1 MITIKG
7 RKTSGNVMKVLWLL
21 EELSIPYTQED
32 VGGKHG
38 GNKEQEYLRKNPTGL
53 VPTLVDGQMT
63 LWESNTIVRY
73 LAKNIV
79 LVIFTLNLLR
89 MLLY

>member
-32 VGGKHG
+32 IGGKHG
-38 GNKEQEYLRKNPTGL
+38 GNNKQEYIYSCCKNECECEPSL
-53 VPTLVDGQMT
+53 
-63 LWESNTIVRY
+63 
-73 LAKNIV
+73 
-79 LVIFTLNLLR
+79 
-89 MLLY
+89 